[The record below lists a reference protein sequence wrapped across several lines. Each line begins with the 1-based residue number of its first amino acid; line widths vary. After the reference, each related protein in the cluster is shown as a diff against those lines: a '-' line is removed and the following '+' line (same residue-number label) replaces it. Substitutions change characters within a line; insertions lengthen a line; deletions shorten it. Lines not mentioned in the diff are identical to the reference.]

1 MPNGKRTRRAR
12 RPRRERARRKTP
24 SCAEWVWREI
34 APFFHRPPLGAS
46 RSARHLRNAGI
57 ETLEAMRDFLDE
69 VIEWLRHQER
79 RPPEMRR
86 IRVQD

>member
-1 MPNGKRTRRAR
+1 LA
-12 RPRRERARRKTP
+12 
-24 SCAEWVWREI
+24 
-34 APFFHRPPLGAS
+34 AS

-69 VIEWLRHQER
+69 AIVWLRSRER

-86 IRVQD
+86 IRVQE

>member
-1 MPNGKRTRRAR
+1 MPNGKRSRRPRAR
-12 RPRRERARRKTP
+12 RDKGARHEMP
-24 SCAEWVWREI
+24 SCAAWVWREI
-34 APFFHRPPLGAS
+34 APLLRRPPISAS

-69 VIEWLRHQER
+69 AIEWLRREEK

-86 IRVQD
+86 IRVQG

>member
-12 RPRRERARRKTP
+12 ARRERARREMP
-24 SCAEWVWREI
+24 SCAEWMWREI
-34 APFFHRPPLGAS
+34 APFFRRPPMAAS

-57 ETLEAMRDFLDE
+57 ETLEAMRDLLDE
-69 VIEWLRHQER
+69 AIVWLRSQER